1 MSSQDGVPQQQAADP
16 LSLPRLDRLFEA
28 TFARDESSA
37 SNAGVAAI
45 PPQLKVTKQI
55 LLHWNT

>member
-1 MSSQDGVPQQQAADP
+1 MNSQDDVPQQKEDAP

-37 SNAGVAAI
+37 SNAGVAVI
-45 PPQLKVTKQI
+45 PSQVKVTKQI
-55 LLHWNT
+55 LIH